1 MKNFKKNIVSSD
13 IRVIDALN
21 MLDKLKYKT
30 LLVNK
35 STKFLGTL
43 TDGDIRRG
51 LINNIDLNDNIE
63 LITNVDCVS
72 IDYKDF
78 QSDAFSKYY
87 GQIDIIPILKSN
99 KIYDV
104 YNNNHKNGNNSS
116 SKKLNNL
123 CNVLIMAGGMGTR
136 MKPLTN
142 FIPKPLVPINNKS
155 LIEHVM
161 SNFNNFGIEDFCI
174 SVNYKADQIVDH
186 FNNKKHHYKLSYIY
200 EDEPL
205 GTIGALR
212 KLDFNGKS
220 TFITNCDSLIDLDFE
235 DMHKFHKENN
245 FDFTIAVCK
254 DIINVPYGVCTIK
267 SDSSLEEI
275 REKPQIINLIN
286 SGLYLCEEEAAK
298 LIPSN
303 KKCDAT
309 DLIAIC
315 QKNNFKIGV
324 YKFRKELWQDV
335 GMFSDYLSF
344 L

>member
-1 MKNFKKNIVSSD
+1 MKNFKNNIVSSD

-21 MLDKLKYKT
+21 ILDKLKYKT

-63 LITNVDCVS
+63 LITNVDCAS

-78 QSDAFSKYY
+78 QSDSFSKYY

-104 YNNNHKNGNNSS
+104 YNNHKNGNNSS

-161 SNFNNFGIEDFCI
+161 SNFNNFGIEDFSI
-174 SVNYKADQIVDH
+174 SVNYKADQIVEH
-186 FNNKKHHYKLSYIY
+186 FNNKKHHYKLSYIH

-235 DMHKFHKENN
+235 DMYKFHEKSN
-245 FDFTIAVCK
+245 FDFTIAVCE
-254 DIINVPYGVCTIK
+254 DIIDVPYGVCTIK
-267 SDSSLEEI
+267 SDYSLEEI

-286 SGLYLCEEEAAK
+286 SGLYLCEESAAK
-298 LIPSN
+298 LIPLN

-315 QKNNFKIGV
+315 QKNNLNIGV
-324 YKFRKELWQDV
+324 YKFRKELWQDM